1 MKKVDELFLI
11 SLKEIFNSVINSSDN
26 YSEEEIRSICSK
38 KTQKAFSKVN
48 YEIRGSENLPKDQ
61 SAIFIY
67 NHLENH
73 PDYVV
78 SNQFQITLDSHF
90 ISSMILD
97 KYYGNPGIRVSRYS
111 LKNEKSHNN
120 YYKKLN
126 LIRVYAKNFIP
137 LNIDKKQVKKVN
149 NSFYKKAE
157 KYLEKGIGI
166 VISPEGVSNLTEKSP
181 SKFKS
186 GFLKLAFKM
195 KKLPP
200 IVPIVVVNFDKL
212 ASSSTFKC
220 EIKKPIYL
228 KATKSKSDLEEE
240 IILIRK
246 KINKKYKLWVNDL
259 LEEDNDF
266 SQEINNLKMKVLK
279 LKKINDPVIFY
290 GSSTIRLWK
299 SIRKDFRKTNVIN
312 LGFGGAYIDSLSK
325 NFRTLFKFKK
335 PKIIVIYLGGNDLNL
350 KIGLDLIT
358 KKIINFIFKINK
370 KYPDSKIGYISIKPS
385 LERKNKLNEIIMI
398 NDSIRKFSKNFDKLV
413 YIDIF
418 NKLLHKRQVTKKY
431 LLQDGL
437 HLNKEGYKILT
448 RSVKKALNL

>member
-11 SLKEIFNSVINSSDN
+11 SLKEIFNSVVNSSDN

-38 KTQKAFSKVN
+38 KTQKAFSRVN
-48 YEIRGSENLPKDQ
+48 YEIRGSENLPKNQ
-61 SAIFIY
+61 SSIFIY
-67 NHLENH
+67 NHLDNH
-73 PDYVV
+73 PNYIV
-78 SNQFQITLDSHF
+78 SDKFQITLDSHF

-120 YYKKLN
+120 YYSKLN

-137 LNIDKKQVKKVN
+137 DNIDKKQVKNVN

-157 KYLEKGIGI
+157 KYLEKGIGM
-166 VISPEGVSNLTEKSP
+166 VISPEGVSNLTERSP

-186 GFLKLAFKM
+186 GFLKLALKM
-195 KKLPP
+195 KKPPP

-212 ASSSTFKC
+212 ASESTFKC

-228 KATKSKSDLEEE
+228 EHKKTKSNIEEE
-240 IILIRK
+240 VFLLKK
-246 KINKKYKLWVNDL
+246 KINKKYKSWVKDL
-259 LEEDNDF
+259 LNESNDF
-266 SQEINNLKMKVLK
+266 SNEIHKLK
-279 LKKINDPVIFY
+279 LKVERLKKIKNPVIFY

-299 SIRKDFRKTNVIN
+299 SIKKDFKKNNIIN
-312 LGFGGAYIDSLSK
+312 LGFGGAYIDSLSI
-325 NFRTLFKFKK
+325 NFNTLFKFKK
-335 PKIIVIYLGGNDLNL
+335 PKIIIIYLGGNDLSL
-350 KIGLDLIT
+350 KIDVDSIP
-358 KKIINFIFKINK
+358 KKIIDFILKINK
-370 KYPDSKIGYISIKPS
+370 KYPDSTIGYISIKPS

-398 NDSIRKFSKNFDKLV
+398 NDSIKKFSKNFDKIV

-418 NKLLHKRQVTKKY
+418 NKLLYNGHVTEKY

-437 HLNKEGYKILT
+437 HLNKGGYKILT

>member
-448 RSVKKALNL
+448 KSVKKALNL